1 VADVPPLH
9 VILPGEKLPSGGAR
23 EVGNKAFNLMRMAA
37 AGLPVPPGFVLP
49 TEWCGLP
56 RETDA
61 NAEALRA
68 ALAKGIARI
77 ESATQLGFAS
87 ARRPLLV
94 SVRSGAVLSMPGM
107 METVLDVGLNLESVE
122 GLIRLTGNPRLAWD
136 SFRRLVQGFAEV
148 VAGLAVA
155 RFDALVR
162 DALAS
167 AGVENE
173 RELDHRTLRGLTHA
187 MLRCYQDMAGE
198 PFPAEPRTQLARA
211 VEAVF
216 RSWDAPKAKSFR
228 ALKGIPADVGTA
240 VTVQTMVYG
249 NAGGKSGAGVGFT
262 RNPASGERE
271 FYYDFQFNSQG
282 EDVVAGRQV
291 LRDNARLRVTLPEI
305 WRQLDLACH
314 ELELLFG
321 DAQDFEFTV
330 QSGNLWFLQ
339 SRHAKRTPWA
349 LVRIAVDMVEEGIC
363 RPVDALQ
370 RLDEIDLNLVERT
383 SFAPPLPPP
392 LANAQVASIGVACGA
407 IALDSAVAKRMAS
420 AGQPLIL
427 VRQETST
434 ADIDGLAV
442 AEGVVTATGGRTSH
456 AAVVARQLGKVCL
469 VSCPGLMVDV
479 VGRTVRIG
487 DRQLM
492 EGEYLSIDGND
503 GAIYPD
509 RLTMVTERPE
519 RELAVIKTWRAA
531 IKPDRT
537 SHRSARRISQAANK

>member
-1 VADVPPLH
+1 MADVPPLY
-9 VILPGEKLPSGGAR
+9 VILPGEKLPSGGAQ

-49 TEWCGLP
+49 VAWCSLP

-68 ALAKGIARI
+68 ALAKGVARI
-77 ESATQLGFAS
+77 ESSTQLGFSS

-94 SVRSGAVLSMPGM
+94 SVRSGAALSMPGM
-107 METVLDVGLNLESVE
+107 METVLDVGLNLESVD
-122 GLIRLTGNPRLAWD
+122 GLIRVTGNPRLAWD

-155 RFDALVR
+155 PFDALVR

-167 AGVENE
+167 AGAENE
-173 RELDHRTLRGLTHA
+173 RELDHRTLRDLTQS
-187 MLRCYQDMAGE
+187 MLRCYQDLAGE
-198 PFPAEPRTQLARA
+198 SFPTEPRTQLARA

-228 ALKGIPADVGTA
+228 TLKGIPGNVGTA

-262 RNPASGERE
+262 RNPASGARE

-291 LRDNARLRVTLPEI
+291 LHDNARLRATLPEI
-305 WRQLDLACH
+305 WRQLDVACH

-330 QSGNLWFLQ
+330 QSGILWFLQ

-349 LVRIAVDMVEEGIC
+349 LVRIAVDMVEEGLC
-363 RPVDALQ
+363 QPAEALQ
-370 RLDEIDLNLVERT
+370 RLAEIDLNLVERT
-383 SFAPPLPPP
+383 FFALPLPPP

-407 IALDSAVAKRMAS
+407 IALDSASAKRMVA
-420 AGQPLIL
+420 AGQPVIL

-469 VSCPGLMVDV
+469 VSCPGLMADV
-479 VGRTVRIG
+479 VGRAVRIG
-487 DRQLM
+487 ERRLV
-492 EGEYLSIDGND
+492 EGEFLSIDGND
-503 GAIYPD
+503 GAVYPG
-509 RLTMVTERPE
+509 RLTVVTERPE
-519 RELAVIKTWRAA
+519 RELAVINSWRAA
-531 IKPDRT
+531 AN
-537 SHRSARRISQAANK
+537 SATASVRLVSGATNQ